1 MLSEET
7 HEGFRLRAARVE
19 LPLDNA
25 KLDENTQL
33 DLLICHLFVNKRRP
47 VSEIVCIGVDYKRA
61 VQALLGRAVIWDRRR
76 NPKRASDSR
85 ERPTAA

>member
-1 MLSEET
+1 MVSGET

-25 KLDENTQL
+25 RLNEDTQL

-47 VSEIVCIGVDYKRA
+47 VSEIVRIGVDYKRT
-61 VQALLGRAVIWDRRR
+61 VEALLEQGIIWDRRQ
-76 NPKRASDSR
+76 NPKGTSGSK

>member
-1 MLSEET
+1 MVSEET

-25 KLDENTQL
+25 SLAEETQL

-47 VSEIVCIGVDYKRA
+47 VSELARIGVDYKRA
-61 VQALLGRAVIWDRRR
+61 VQALLEQRIIWERRQ
-76 NPKRASDSR
+76 NPRASDSK